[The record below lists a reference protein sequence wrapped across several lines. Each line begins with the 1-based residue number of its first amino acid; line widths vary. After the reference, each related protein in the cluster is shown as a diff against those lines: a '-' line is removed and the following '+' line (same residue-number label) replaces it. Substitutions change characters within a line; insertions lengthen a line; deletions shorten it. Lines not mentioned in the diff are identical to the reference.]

1 MLANGTFPWM
11 GCGYVLK
18 ESGRHV
24 GAMDVGLHRREGAT
38 SSVASAKTNV
48 STNKGIVRCRY
59 LVRYKGC
66 NVWQTKRNRIVIT

>member
-1 MLANGTFPWM
+1 MLMQWTSVSIGE
-11 GCGYVLK
+11 K
-18 ESGRHV
+18 EQS
-24 GAMDVGLHRREGAT
+24 

-66 NVWQTKRNRIVIT
+66 NVW